1 MAISFIPF
9 GIEFVQDSC
18 SFFFACLLMYL
29 LEFVHDLF
37 VKIAGEDDDNS
48 RRRIESW
55 ASTPG
60 EENTSRLVQQR
71 LKRGNDFSFC
81 KSLSSPSKPCRCEG
95 LRHTA
100 AGLREDRLSRILIP
114 HIAYR
119 TDRRWGRLEV
129 IYLTLLLGFGSQL
142 SCIVMDVMY

>member
-1 MAISFIPF
+1 MLRTWSSHN
-9 GIEFVQDSC
+9 Q
-18 SFFFACLLMYL
+18 
-29 LEFVHDLF
+29 FVHDLF

-100 AGLREDRLSRILIP
+100 AGLREDRLSRILTP

-129 IYLTLLLGFGSQL
+129 IYLTLPPSFWFGTILHCNGCHILDMRLAYFSFQLL
-142 SCIVMDVMY
+142 IV